1 MKTRTCILLFLILAA
16 VCAGLSIP
24 LLLPGS
30 AEGAA
35 LAEITSLGEPVAT
48 VELSVDREFTVRIGD
63 DYNVITV
70 RDGKIAVTE
79 ATCPD
84 HYCMKRGFC
93 NSGTEIVC
101 LPNRLVIKF
110 VGTQEIDAA
119 VG

>member
-1 MKTRTCILLFLILAA
+1 MKTKTWILLFLLLAA

-24 LLLPGS
+24 LLLPSDGP
-30 AEGAA
+30 GAA
-35 LAEITSLGEPVAT
+35 LAQVSSNGEIVAT
-48 VELSVDREFTVRIGD
+48 VELALDREFTVANGD
-63 DYNVITV
+63 DYNIITLK
-70 RDGKIAVTE
+70 DGKIAVTE

-101 LPNRLVIKF
+101 LPNKLVIRF
-110 VGTQEIDAA
+110 LGTQEVDAA